1 MNDQTLST
9 YSSNEEGLTVFKE
22 LHSQIDS
29 LDVAAEFLSLVLKAS
44 FSKAERPVDEDFTA
58 ITHCH
63 ELLVAQ
69 PQLYHAIQ
77 QARLEDN
84 LALVTDSPFTPPLI
98 SATSRLY
105 LNAFRPRMNIA
116 TEGRLLG
123 AWELRKH
130 TKYTSE
136 RTLTFLD
143 SLKLYQCSESLPII
157 LHNLGGFLNDDIL
170 KDRLSRLFTPT
181 NKFLVNASGTG
192 KTRLCYEGLCYKWGF
207 YFSFHIDDSR
217 LGSLDLHILLPE
229 TRNAEYID
237 GELPQRTEALTI
249 TFRAILLARLLVFLS
264 FLEAAAVEE
273 GHIADEMKKRWLILQ
288 LVPDSL
294 PEAGKMADIF
304 KDLARML
311 AAHDS
316 PSLAWNIDVAL
327 RKIRTFIGDESL
339 FLVLDEASYAV
350 NMFSHD
356 LEGGSFLQV
365 ALQVWGDATEGQC
378 PIICAGIKIP
388 QERFKDGPG
397 SAFAWTSDTGG
408 FNDPLQQEQ
417 YVAQFL
423 PPNFRD
429 SPAGRFLIA
438 RTWRWLRGRHR
449 FTAMF
454 VEILLYEGIEFP
466 HACLDKY
473 IQHALSF
480 QAADALDLVEA
491 EGKPPRWEKGF
502 YPIKVHRESEENK
515 NLFLQILWRYMAT
528 HNVAPLLGG
537 DQVVLMYDD
546 LARFHDTELT
556 EIALDEPIP
565 LLVIARTLFPFP
577 TKPSP
582 GKPNENPATFIRS
595 LRRNIP
601 RTPESLAHCLVFY
614 LTQALGKG
622 KGLDQIFSFSPGPP
636 EWAKQA
642 ATLVRFYRTESDE
655 IAWSPVAADD
665 FESFRPLAHHTAS
678 VEETLSW
685 LEHRVGTAFCLPHSS
700 NADLVF
706 AIQLADGTFTWVVL
720 KAMVTE
726 EPVQPAELLTILSS
740 LQVGNLFKD
749 ADADDTTRSQFQ
761 RAFDALPNSGSCEVL
776 RAVCAFPIEIPADS
790 ADLHG
795 DFDTA
800 AIVNI
805 SALESRSYQAMQTDF
820 FAAIVAGVLAGHKRR
835 SPWESS
841 DENTLQTSRKRM
853 KLKHFH
859 PDEQPYVTWPQA
871 WWDGPI
877 VDDEEEVEA
886 VDEAPVQTKKSA
898 TRGKGKKKAEASMKR
913 ETKAAPSKAHK
924 LSAEKTI
931 RSRQKMPQRS
941 TATDVSAVPEPHAEG
956 SKNPRPKRKA
966 SPVDEPDV
974 TVDFDRTPAHN
985 TRSRAK
991 KNKT

>member
-1 MNDQTLST
+1 MDDQTLSR

-22 LHSQIDS
+22 RHSQIDN
-29 LDVAAEFLSLVLKAS
+29 LDAAAEFLSLVLKVS
-44 FSKAERPVDEDFTA
+44 FSRAERPVDEDLTA

-63 ELLVAQ
+63 ELLVTQ
-69 PQLYHAIQ
+69 PKLYHAIQ
-77 QARLEDN
+77 QAR
-84 LALVTDSPFTPPLI
+84 
-98 SATSRLY
+98 
-105 LNAFRPRMNIA
+105 
-116 TEGRLLG
+116 
-123 AWELRKH
+123 
-130 TKYTSE
+130 
-136 RTLTFLD
+136 
-143 SLKLYQCSESLPII
+143 
-157 LHNLGGFLNDDIL
+157 
-170 KDRLSRLFTPT
+170 
-181 NKFLVNASGTG
+181 FLVNASGTG

-229 TRNAEYID
+229 TRNAEYIN
-237 GELPQRTEALTI
+237 GELSQKTEALTI

-288 LVPDSL
+288 LVPDNL
-294 PEAGKMADIF
+294 REAWKMADIF

-316 PSLAWNIDVAL
+316 PSLAWNIDIAL
-327 RKIRTFIGDESL
+327 RKIRTFIGDDAL

-408 FNDPLQQEQ
+408 FDDPVQQEQ

-480 QAADALDLVEA
+480 RAADALDLVEA

-502 YPIKVHRESEENK
+502 YPIKVRRESEENK

-546 LARFHDTELT
+546 LARFHNPELT

-601 RTPESLAHCLVFY
+601 RTSESLAHCLVFY

-622 KGLDQIFSFSPGPP
+622 KGLDQIFSFPPGPP
-636 EWAKQA
+636 EWVKQA

-655 IAWSPVAADD
+655 IAWSPVAADE
-665 FESFRPLAHHTAS
+665 FESFRPLAHHAAS
-678 VEETLSW
+678 VKETLSW
-685 LEHRVGTAFCLPHSS
+685 LEHQVGTAFCLPHSS
-700 NADLVF
+700 NADLIF
-706 AIQLADGTFTWVVL
+706 AVQLADGTFTWVVL

-726 EPVQPAELLTILSS
+726 EPVQLAELQTILSS
-740 LQVGNLFKD
+740 LQVGNLSK
-749 ADADDTTRSQFQ
+749 DADDTTQSQFQ
-761 RAFDALPNSGSCEVL
+761 RAFDALPNTGSCKVL

-795 DFDTA
+795 DLDTA

-805 SALESRSYQAMQTDF
+805 SALESRSYQVMQTDF

-841 DENTLQTSRKRM
+841 GENTLQTSRKRM

-877 VDDEEEVEA
+877 LDDEEGVEA
-886 VDEAPVQTKKSA
+886 VEEAPVQTKKSA
-898 TRGKGKKKAEASMKR
+898 TRGKGKKKAEASTKR
-913 ETKAAPSKAHK
+913 ETNAAPSKAHK

-931 RSRQKMPQRS
+931 RSRRKGLPIDQPAARRGGKAKS
-941 TATDVSAVPEPHAEG
+941 AATDVGAIAETHAEG
-956 SKNPRPKRKA
+956 SRNPRPKKRKA
-966 SPVDEPDV
+966 PPVNEPDV
-974 TVDFDRTPAHN
+974 GTIDLDKTPAQN
-985 TRSRAK
+985 TRSRTK
-991 KNKT
+991 KT

>member
-1 MNDQTLST
+1 MDDQTLSR
-9 YSSNEEGLTVFKE
+9 YSSDEEGLTVFKE
-22 LHSQIDS
+22 RHSQIDN
-29 LDVAAEFLSLVLKAS
+29 LDAAAEFLSLVLKVS
-44 FSKAERPVDEDFTA
+44 FSRAERPVDEDLTA

-69 PQLYHAIQ
+69 PKLYHAIQ

-84 LALVTDSPFTPPLI
+84 LALVTDSPYAPPLI
-98 SATSRLY
+98 STASRLY
-105 LNAFRPRMNIA
+105 LDDFRPKMKIA
-116 TEGRLLG
+116 TEGRLLKS
-123 AWELRKH
+123 WEPRRH

-136 RTLTFLD
+136 STLAFLE
-143 SLKLYQCSESLPII
+143 SLKLYQRSRSLPII
-157 LHNLGGFLNDDIL
+157 LHNLGGFSDDEVL
-170 KDRLSRLFTPT
+170 RDRLSRIFTPT

-192 KTRLCYEGLCYKWGF
+192 KTRLCYEGLCSKWGF
-207 YFSFHIDDSR
+207 YFSFHIDDGR
-217 LGSLDLHILLPE
+217 LGSLDLHLLLPQS
-229 TRNAEYID
+229 RHGEYRDSDI
-237 GELPQRTEALTI
+237 PQKTKIIATTL
-249 TFRAILLARLLVFLS
+249 RAIFLARLLVFLS
-264 FLEAAAVEE
+264 FLEAAVVDVDQF
-273 GHIADEMKKRWLILQ
+273 ADEMKKRWLILQ
-288 LVPDSL
+288 LVPGHLNELWD
-294 PEAGKMADIF
+294 KIDIF
-304 KDLARML
+304 EDLARKL
-311 AAHDS
+311 ADHDTAY
-316 PSLAWNIDVAL
+316 LTEHIDVAL
-327 RKIRTFIGDESL
+327 RKIRTLIGDDAL
-339 FLVLDEASYAV
+339 FLVVDEASYAV
-350 NMFSHD
+350 DMFSHD
-356 LEGGSFLQV
+356 LGGASLLQL
-365 ALQVWGDATEGQC
+365 ALQVWADATKGQC

-397 SAFAWTSDTGG
+397 SDFAWTSDTGG
-408 FNDPLQQEQ
+408 FDDPVQQEQ

-480 QAADALDLVEA
+480 RAADALDLVEA

-502 YPIKVHRESEENK
+502 YPIKVRRESEENK

-546 LARFHDTELT
+546 LARFHDTDLR

-601 RTPESLAHCLVFY
+601 RTSESLAHCLVFY

-622 KGLDQIFSFSPGPP
+622 KGLDQIFSFPPGPP
-636 EWAKQA
+636 EWVKQA

-761 RAFDALPNSGSCEVL
+761 RAFDALPNCEVL

-805 SALESRSYQAMQTDF
+805 FALESRSYQAMQTDF

-966 SPVDEPDV
+966 PPVDEPDV
-974 TVDFDRTPAHN
+974 DTIDLDKTPAQN
-985 TRSRAK
+985 TRSRTK
-991 KNKT
+991 KT